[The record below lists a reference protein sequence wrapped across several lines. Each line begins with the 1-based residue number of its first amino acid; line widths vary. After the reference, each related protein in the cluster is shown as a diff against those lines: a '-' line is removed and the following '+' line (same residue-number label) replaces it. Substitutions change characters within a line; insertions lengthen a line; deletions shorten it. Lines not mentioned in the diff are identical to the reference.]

1 MKIRAI
7 TLGQPL
13 TFTEGNLDA
22 VKTNLLRITSLRETF
37 KNVGI
42 EVEYIRFASPAFDRH
57 TTLTD
62 TNIFTNRDEVA
73 TILDQYVNKGILG
86 IYSFLPGLCDQETP
100 LTPIQYQLLEDLP
113 RMLKAHP
120 NMFTSVQVASTEN
133 GINFDAIHT
142 GMKIIRELATPDPFV
157 NVQFAITTNVPPN
170 TPFFPS
176 AYHIGPQ
183 PTVSVA
189 LEAADELNIILDQFP
204 SHSFSFLTIRKQ
216 IQKRF
221 EEIYDQISGILTP
234 FCEQE
239 GFKFGG
245 LDFSPAPYPT
255 QEKSIGTALEKVGLC
270 HFGEPGSVF
279 AVGFLTQALQSVN
292 RPKIGFSGFMQP
304 LLEDYNIARRNNEG
318 LVSLSKLL
326 LFSTQCGL
334 GLDCVPIPGE
344 ADPKSVELLLWD
356 LAMMSV
362 RLNKPLTARLMPIP
376 NKKAGEQTT
385 FDFEYFTNS
394 KICDLP
400 DVHSPD
406 LPRIRATNPSFL
418 F

>member
-13 TFTEGNLDA
+13 TRGNLGA
-22 VKTNLLRITSLRETF
+22 LKTNLLRVATLKEVFSDI
-37 KNVGI
+37 GI
-42 EVEYIRFASPAFDRH
+42 EVEYIRFASPAFDH
-57 TTLTD
+57 QTTMTED
-62 TNIFTNRDEVA
+62 NIFTNRDEIAA
-73 TILDQYVNKGILG
+73 TLDQYVQEGILG
-86 IYSFLPGLCDQETP
+86 IYSFLPGLCDQESP
-100 LTPIQYQLLEDLP
+100 LTPTQIQLLTDLP

-120 NMFTSVQVASTEN
+120 NMFTSVQVASMKH
-133 GINFDAIHT
+133 GINFEAIHAGT
-142 GMKIIRELATPDPFV
+142 KIIQDLATPDPFV

-176 AYHIGPQ
+176 AYHSGPQ
-183 PTVSVA
+183 PTISVA
-189 LEAADELNIILDQFP
+189 LEAADELNTVLDHFP
-204 SHSFSFLTIRKQ
+204 SHSFPFST
-216 IQKRF
+216 IQKEIKTRF
-221 EEIYDQISGILTP
+221 EAIYDQISGILIP
-234 FCEQE
+234 FCQKE
-239 GFKFGG
+239 GFLFGG

-304 LLEDYNIARRNNEG
+304 LLEDYTIARRNNEG
-318 LVSLSKLL
+318 LVDLSKLL

-334 GLDCVPIPGE
+334 GLDCVPIPGDT
-344 ADPKSVELLLWD
+344 DPKSLELLLWD

-376 NKKAGEQTT
+376 SKTAGEQTS
-385 FDFEYFTNS
+385 FDFEYFTDS
-394 KICDLP
+394 KICELP

-406 LPRIRATNPSFL
+406 LTKIRTTNPSFL